1 MPTLFINNFIYK
13 VIVFTFAMKQL
24 FFDGKSAKLR
34 VEDADDVYLLSQI
47 VSMGDIITGKTIRKI
62 KLGGADE
69 RQRAVEKKTVFLKI
83 QAEKVSYQPG
93 EECVRVTGP
102 IIEGSEDI
110 PKGEHHSFSLEPGVE
125 FIIEKKQWLSYQLAR
140 LKESISEKSSRIAV
154 CVMDRDEAHVALLK
168 RHDFEILRH
177 IKGKVQKK
185 GEDGQGDNR
194 FYQEVIGTLQEYV
207 TRFNLV
213 RILLASPAF
222 WKEDL
227 LKEIKD
233 KELKGKIILAT
244 CNAVGKNGI
253 NEVLRRPE
261 VAEALH
267 QERVAEESALVEEML
282 SGIARKGRAAYG
294 YKETERAVQLGAV
307 TELLITDAFLLRSRE
322 FGNSQAIDELIKLA
336 EKSRGVV
343 HIISAGHDAGK
354 KLDGLGGIGAL
365 LRFSVE

>member
-1 MPTLFINNFIYK
+1 
-13 VIVFTFAMKQL
+13 MKQL
-24 FFDGKSAKLR
+24 FFDGKAAKLR

-47 VSMGDIITGKTIRKI
+47 VGIGDIVQGKTIRKI
-62 KLGGADE
+62 KISGEEE

-83 QAEKVSYQPG
+83 QVEKVSYQPG
-93 EECVRVTGP
+93 EECVRVTGS
-102 IIEGSEDI
+102 IVEGGEDI

-125 FIIEKKQWLSYQLAR
+125 FTITKNQWLSYQLAR
-140 LKESISEKSSRIAV
+140 LKESVSEKSSRIAI

-177 IKGKVQKK
+177 IRGKVQKK
-185 GEDGQGDNR
+185 GEDGQGDSS
-194 FYQEVIGTLQEYV
+194 FYRDVIGTLQEYLA
-207 TRFNLV
+207 RFNLV
-213 RILLASPAF
+213 RIVVASPAF

-227 LKEIKD
+227 MKEVKD
-233 KELKGKIILAT
+233 KGLKSKIILAT

-261 VAEALH
+261 VSEALH

-294 YKETERAVQLGAV
+294 YRETERAVQLGAV
-307 TELLITDAFLLRSRE
+307 TALLITDAFLLRSRE
-322 FGNSQAIDELIKLA
+322 DGSTQATDELITLA

-343 HIISAGHDAGK
+343 HIISAQHDAGK